1 MTHFDYR
8 NTNKAV
14 YCF

>member
-8 NTNKAV
+8 NTNKAL